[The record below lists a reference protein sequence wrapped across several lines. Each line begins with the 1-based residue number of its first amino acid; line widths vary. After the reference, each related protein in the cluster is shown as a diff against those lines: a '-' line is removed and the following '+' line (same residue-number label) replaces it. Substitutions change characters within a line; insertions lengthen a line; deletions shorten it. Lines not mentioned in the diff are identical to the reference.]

1 MLEIIPAID
10 MKEGRCVRLLQ
21 GRFDQET
28 VYSNDPVEVARRW
41 EAEGASRIHLVDL
54 DGARSG
60 VSQNL
65 PVVEKIAAAVSIP
78 LQLGG
83 GIRSLATAKSVIA
96 AGVERVIIGTS
107 AALDN
112 TIAAEIFGA
121 LGDQA
126 ILGVDAR
133 DGYVAVKG
141 WEEVTTEKAI
151 EFAQRMVTLGAAR
164 IIYTD
169 ISRDGMLQGVNLPA
183 MAQMTKAVPV
193 PVIASG
199 GVTTV
204 KDIKDL
210 VAANLPGLEGVITGK
225 ALYSGSLT
233 LAEALAAASGSP

>member
-1 MLEIIPAID
+1 MEIIPAID

-28 VYSNDPVEVARRW
+28 VYSNDPVEVARKW
-41 EAEGASRIHLVDL
+41 EAEGAPRIHLVDL

-60 VSQNL
+60 APQNL
-65 PVVEKIAAAVSIP
+65 AVVEKIAAAVRVP

-83 GIRSLATAKSVIA
+83 GIRSLTVARMVIE
-96 AGVERVIIGTS
+96 AGVGRVIIGTS
-107 AALDN
+107 AALDSA
-112 TIAAEIFGA
+112 IAEEIFGA

-133 DGYVAVKG
+133 DGYVAIKG
-141 WEEVTTEKAI
+141 WEEVTNEKAI
-151 EFAQRMVTLGAAR
+151 EFAQRMVALGAAR

-183 MAQMTKAVPV
+183 MAEMTKAVPV

-204 KDIKDL
+204 QDIKDL
-210 VAANLPGLEGVITGK
+210 VGVNLPGLEGVITGK

-233 LAEALAAASGSP
+233 LAEALDAARL